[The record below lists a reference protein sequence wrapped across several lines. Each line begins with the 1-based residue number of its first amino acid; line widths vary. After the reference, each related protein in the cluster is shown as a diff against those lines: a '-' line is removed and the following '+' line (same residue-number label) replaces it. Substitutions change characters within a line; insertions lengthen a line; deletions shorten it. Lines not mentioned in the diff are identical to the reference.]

1 MSGQPD
7 IADILYDRRMS
18 PPEPEDYTWQ
28 PEPGA
33 ERAYYEA
40 GEGAECPVCHHDKP
54 YHGRSCYIGGDC
66 GPSYRLTPANFDPYP
81 QWNG

>member
-7 IADILYDRRMS
+7 IADILFDTRMF
-18 PPEPEDYTWQ
+18 PAEPEDYDWQ
-28 PEPGA
+28 PGFEA

-54 YHGRSCYIGGDC
+54 YHGRSCYVAGDY
-66 GPSYRLTPANFDPYP
+66 GPSYRLTPSDFSPHPD
-81 QWNG
+81 WKE